1 MLGAGLDTGGPVGVL
16 ALGVHLPRV
25 GYRVVALHGRAF
37 LLADAIVE
45 EVAARETVA
54 LLRSGAATG
63 AKEMAA
69 LARLGSET
77 APLVA
82 LGTAVD
88 FGELLA
94 VFGALAPTAGRA
106 GLVALGAFAFR
117 LGEVVDVDVLGTGAG
132 DDLLPV
138 DGLHVAQVVVV
149 EQTATARQNISEGG
163 HLQRVHL
170 GEGNDERE
178 LFVVDAE
185 FEERPPADDLQ
196 RRKDDAADVHVA
208 DEDVAGHL
216 ADVLQEGQ
224 VEVLVL
230 QPRQLQVTVDVGAVG
245 VAVAQVAV
253 VVFPVRW
260 YRHPTVGTDANFSCS
275 EHFIGFVVALRCVGA
290 ADCVQQQEP
299 NESDHQIRHFVFL
312 VEFWLN

>member
-1 MLGAGLDTGGPVGVL
+1 MIKTT
-16 ALGVHLPRV
+16 
-25 GYRVVALHGRAF
+25 Y
-37 LLADAIVE
+37 
-45 EVAARETVA
+45 ETVA

-117 LGEVVDVDVLGTGAG
+117 LGEVVDVDVLGTGTG

-149 EQTATARQNISEGG
+149 EQTATARQNICNNSNNNCYIG
-163 HLQRVHL
+163 RFV
-170 GEGNDERE
+170 
-178 LFVVDAE
+178 LFSGSS
-185 FEERPPADDLQ
+185 Q
-196 RRKDDAADVHVA
+196 
-208 DEDVAGHL
+208 
-216 ADVLQEGQ
+216 
-224 VEVLVL
+224 
-230 QPRQLQVTVDVGAVG
+230 QLSI
-245 VAVAQVAV
+245 
-253 VVFPVRW
+253 FFKP
-260 YRHPTVGTDANFSCS
+260 
-275 EHFIGFVVALRCVGA
+275 
-290 ADCVQQQEP
+290 
-299 NESDHQIRHFVFL
+299 FL
-312 VEFWLN
+312 VIFLNEMQAI